1 MIRHHDN
8 LEDAKRL
15 HEPTYVHCR
24 AGKSRSVTAIL
35 AYLILSEKW
44 TLKRAYRHVTKARP
58 NMSPNIGFVAELMK
72 LEGRVHGIV
81 SGIDANDPSQ
91 MPLPSPKLKQDLTKL
106 KQEWENSV

>member
-1 MIRHHDN
+1 
-8 LEDAKRL
+8 
-15 HEPTYVHCR
+15 
-24 AGKSRSVTAIL
+24 VTAIL

-81 SGIDANDPSQ
+81 SGIDSNDPSH
-91 MPLPSPKLKQDLTKL
+91 MPLPSPKLKQDLSKL
-106 KQEWENSV
+106 KQEWENSI